1 MCILVTYTVAKSPQ
15 QPFPFLPS
23 PTSMERSRKS
33 RAKSRNFTHS
43 ETRRLLELVE
53 ELKPFGQNMWEH
65 VAYAFNQNAP
75 TAWPNRDSDSLRRKF
90 LGLKNRPKPSGDP
103 YCPPE
108 VQRAKQIFEDIK
120 SHVGVLELNDN
131 NTEMCVNS
139 SQHEDDDEDST
150 EENTVFVPD
159 APRASPRLGLTPEAL
174 VALKPERGVPA
185 MSMAAQRR
193 SSLDA
198 VIEKLERNEH
208 EREACKREENH
219 DMLMMAFMSKLMGTS
234 DSK

>member
-1 MCILVTYTVAKSPQ
+1 
-15 QPFPFLPS
+15 
-23 PTSMERSRKS
+23 
-33 RAKSRNFTHS
+33 
-43 ETRRLLELVE
+43 
-53 ELKPFGQNMWEH
+53 
-65 VAYAFNQNAP
+65 
-75 TAWPNRDSDSLRRKF
+75 
-90 LGLKNRPKPSGDP
+90 
-103 YCPPE
+103 
-108 VQRAKQIFEDIK
+108 
-120 SHVGVLELNDN
+120 
-131 NTEMCVNS
+131 MCVNS

-159 APRASPRLGLTPEAL
+159 ASRTSPRLGLTPEAL

-198 VIEKLERNEH
+198 VIAKLSTPPAPAPNDALLTFMMKMEEREQQWRMEQAEIRRQDRDER
-208 EREACKREENH
+208 EREARKREEKH

>member
-1 MCILVTYTVAKSPQ
+1 
-15 QPFPFLPS
+15 
-23 PTSMERSRKS
+23 
-33 RAKSRNFTHS
+33 
-43 ETRRLLELVE
+43 
-53 ELKPFGQNMWEH
+53 MWEH

-75 TAWPNRDSDSLRRKF
+75 TEWPNRDSDILRRKF
-90 LGLKNRPKPSGDP
+90 LGLKNKPKPSGDP

-108 VQRAKQIFEDIK
+108 VQRAKRIFEDIK

-159 APRASPRLGLTPEAL
+159 ASRASPRLGLTPEAI

-193 SSLDA
+193 SSLDLKTVYPA
-198 VIEKLERNEH
+198 GSSSQRRVIDFYDEDGRARTTMRMEQAEIRRQEKLERDER
-208 EREACKREENH
+208 EREARKREEKH